1 MEKTAGHILK
11 ANNIKFEGQF
21 HLDLVR
27 AGSNLPKEKNAASTT
42 PTAHI
47 VESHSEFAVVEV
59 TCSCGTKTY
68 LKCEY
73 AGAEASTDQA
83 PNQTK

>member
-1 MEKTAGHILK
+1 MEKTSERILK
-11 ANNIKFEGQF
+11 GNNVRLEGQF

-27 AGSNLPKEKNAASTT
+27 AGPSLPKAKNAGSTT

-47 VESHSEFAVVEV
+47 VESQPEFAVVEV
-59 TCSCGTKTY
+59 TCPCGTKTY